1 MDQIWFIRIVY
12 PDICNNLFN
21 IVMRKDFAPLQYN
34 GAFDVSKLGVVP
46 FSQWYLMP
54 TRIRGAA
61 KRPLPYST
69 AVENAPCRGTAH
81 VREDLKTLPRY
92 ELMKIA

>member
-1 MDQIWFIRIVY
+1 MDQIWFIRIAY

-46 FSQWYLMP
+46 FSQWVSSANQN
-54 TRIRGAA
+54 TRSRQKAAASGSRIRQPSKMPRVVALRLCG
-61 KRPLPYST
+61 KISKPYLVT
-69 AVENAPCRGTAH
+69 N
-81 VREDLKTLPRY
+81 
-92 ELMKIA
+92 